1 MQLLLW
7 IGFGG
12 LLALLSFTGAIALS
26 VIREVQIRNERIRTD
41 YVQRSRAL
49 EQLRS
54 DIYLS
59 GTYVR
64 DFLLENDNG
73 KAEAYR
79 EDFSRT
85 RQRIELAIR
94 QYTRI
99 RRPEETAVLDSLVK
113 GTDAYFSALQ
123 PALTWNAEQ
132 RRTLGRAFMRNE
144 VLLRRMTMIN
154 LANKVG
160 EVNQRQLDAG
170 NKQVQDLFIQFRRE
184 LVGLLVLTLSTGVL
198 LATLSM
204 RRMLALET
212 QAQHRYLEV
221 EQARREAQ
229 ELSAKLVD
237 AQEEERQR
245 VARELHDEVG
255 QSLSAL
261 LVGIGNL
268 APLVPSD
275 ADPGVRDQM
284 QIMRT
289 LAERSVSAV
298 RNMSLLLRPSMLDDL
313 GLIPALQWQ
322 AREVSRATGMRVSV
336 VAEEVPDELPDEYKT
351 SIYRI
356 VQEAL
361 RNCQRHAE
369 AHLVRI
375 QLQQTPKRLLLSI
388 QDDGRGFRPQDR
400 GLGLLGIDERVNRLG
415 GSFHIN
421 SEEGKGTLLAIDLPG
436 PFCGP
441 QSSLAEA

>member
-1 MQLLLW
+1 MRLLLW

-26 VIREVQIRNERIRTD
+26 VIREVQIRNENIRTD

-85 RQRIELAIR
+85 RQRIELAIQ

-123 PALTWNAEQ
+123 PALTWDAEQ

-170 NKQVQDLFIQFRRE
+170 NKQVQDLFVQFRRE

-212 QAQHRYLEV
+212 QAQHRYLEA

-237 AQEEERQR
+237 AQEEERR
-245 VARELHDEVG
+245 KVARELHDEVG

-261 LVGIGNL
+261 LVGIGNSG
-268 APLVPSD
+268 PID
-275 ADPGVRDQM
+275 
-284 QIMRT
+284 
-289 LAERSVSAV
+289 AV
-298 RNMSLLLRPSMLDDL
+298 RR
-313 GLIPALQWQ
+313 
-322 AREVSRATGMRVSV
+322 RSRR
-336 VAEEVPDELPDEYKT
+336 
-351 SIYRI
+351 
-356 VQEAL
+356 
-361 RNCQRHAE
+361 
-369 AHLVRI
+369 
-375 QLQQTPKRLLLSI
+375 
-388 QDDGRGFRPQDR
+388 
-400 GLGLLGIDERVNRLG
+400 
-415 GSFHIN
+415 
-421 SEEGKGTLLAIDLPG
+421 PG
-436 PFCGP
+436 PNANHADAG
-441 QSSLAEA
+441 